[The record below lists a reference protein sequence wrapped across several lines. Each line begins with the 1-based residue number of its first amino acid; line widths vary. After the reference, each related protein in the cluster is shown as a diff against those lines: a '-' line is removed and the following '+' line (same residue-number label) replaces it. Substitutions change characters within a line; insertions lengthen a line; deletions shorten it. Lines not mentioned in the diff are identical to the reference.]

1 MDKSDKVS
9 DIRSGEKGDG
19 GIMENEVIKEQK
31 ETFIKLLKSTERE
44 GVDKLINYLETKT
57 DFFTAPASSKFHNN
71 FDGGLLSHCLN
82 VYKNFKSLLELR
94 NIDYPEESIIITS
107 LCHDLCKVNYYV
119 KEQRNRKVDGKWES
133 YDFWATGKNIAL
145 PLPHSSRSIRLIK
158 SFIPLKFDEELII
171 FYHMGPYGGEDYEY
185 KNLLQNVNERYP
197 VTLLFYMADL
207 MSSYMD
213 ESRAEN

>member
-71 FDGGLLSHCLN
+71 FD
-82 VYKNFKSLLELR
+82 
-94 NIDYPEESIIITS
+94 
-107 LCHDLCKVNYYV
+107 
-119 KEQRNRKVDGKWES
+119 
-133 YDFWATGKNIAL
+133 
-145 PLPHSSRSIRLIK
+145 
-158 SFIPLKFDEELII
+158 
-171 FYHMGPYGGEDYEY
+171 
-185 KNLLQNVNERYP
+185 
-197 VTLLFYMADL
+197 
-207 MSSYMD
+207 
-213 ESRAEN
+213 